1 VNLVGRML
9 WIPVILAGALALN
22 ACGREERTA
31 AWSTPAAPPAPD
43 AAEAAY
49 MAPPSVSAIEST
61 AAGLR
66 LSGKAAS
73 GARVRLGAP
82 TGETLFATADGE
94 GRWTITAPRSEQP
107 RLFGLSMTQ
116 NDRTVQA
123 EGYVLITPTGAAA
136 MLRAGAGADV
146 VAGTGARPRILAVDY
161 DQEGGAVVSGLA
173 VADTPLELRVDGITR
188 GQGEADSKGRFS
200 LPLSRPLEPGGY
212 EIVAAGQGGE
222 DSVRLAIATVGPL
235 QSGPFQGERAPRG
248 WRIDWMTPAG
258 GVQTTV
264 VMEDGA

>member
-1 VNLVGRML
+1 MNRVGRML
-9 WIPVILAGALALN
+9 WTSAVVAGALALT
-22 ACGREERTA
+22 ACGRERTA
-31 AWSTPAAPPAPD
+31 AWNTPAPPPAPD

-49 MAPPSVSAIEST
+49 MAPPALTAAESI

-66 LSGKAAS
+66 LSGKAAA

-82 TGETLFATADGE
+82 TGETLFATADAKGA
-94 GRWTITAPRSEQP
+94 WSVTVPRADRP

-146 VAGTGARPRILAVDY
+146 VAGAGAKPRILAVDY
-161 DQEGGAVVSGLA
+161 DQEGGAVISGLA
-173 VADTPLELRVDGITR
+173 VADTPLELRVDGVTR
-188 GQGEADSKGRFS
+188 GQGEADGKGRFN
-200 LPLSRPLEPGGY
+200 LPLSRPLEPGVY

-222 DSVRLAIATVGPL
+222 DSARVSIASVGPL
-235 QSGPFQGERAPRG
+235 QSGPFQGERAARG